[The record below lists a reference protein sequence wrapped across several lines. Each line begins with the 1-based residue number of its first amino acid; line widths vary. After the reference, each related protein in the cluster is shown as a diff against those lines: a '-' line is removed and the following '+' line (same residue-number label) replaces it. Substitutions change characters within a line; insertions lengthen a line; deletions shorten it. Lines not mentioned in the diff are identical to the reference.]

1 MAAETYRNPPIIEAV
16 FEIRFSETL
25 STRDLERLRDR
36 FTTRYPK
43 IDQKNQVDVEIKS
56 DGGATTKATPI
67 GFKMSSSSAVDI
79 VVLQHQLFST
89 SRMAPYE
96 GWDKFIDVVKTN
108 YDEFTKVAGRRTLTR
123 IGSRYINRLDI
134 PAEEVEGVDVLE
146 FLRFGV
152 AMPDEMSKSIGPF
165 SVAANFAV
173 GEVKVLAQCA
183 VIAPALLNHL
193 SLLFDIDA
201 FVDRDIKPHKEAIWE
216 VAERLRDVKNTVFE
230 AGITD
235 RLRER
240 FK

>member
-1 MAAETYRNPPIIEAV
+1 MNAQTYRNPPIVEAV
-16 FEIRFSETL
+16 FEVQFLEAL
-25 STRDLERLRDR
+25 STRDLERLRER
-36 FTTRYPK
+36 FANQYPK
-43 IDQKNQVDVEIKS
+43 IDQQNQVDIEIKL
-56 DGGATTKATPI
+56 DGSATTKAVPI
-67 GFKMSSSSAVDI
+67 GFKMTSSDAVDI
-79 VVLQHQLFST
+79 VLLQHHQFAT
-89 SRMAPYE
+89 SRTAPYE
-96 GWDKFIDVVKTN
+96 GWDKFIGTIKTN
-108 YDEFTKVAGRRTLTR
+108 YDEFTKVAGRTTLTR
-123 IGSRYINRLDI
+123 IASRYINRLDI
-134 PAEEVEGVDVLE
+134 PTEEIEGVDMLQ

-173 GEVKVLAQCA
+173 DEVKVLAQCA

-201 FVDRDIKPHKEAIWE
+201 FVDKDIRPHKDAIWE
-216 VAERLRDVKNTVFE
+216 VAERLHKVKNDVFE